1 MAPDE
6 AGPNGPAFVAPEL
19 PDHVQLWIVRHGET
33 PWSASGRHTSVTDL
47 PLTPAGERQ
56 AVAAGEF
63 LRDRLAGLV
72 PALVL
77 SSPRRRAVRTAE
89 LAGLRIDETTE
100 DLAEW
105 AYGAYEGRTSAEI
118 RDDVPGWTIWHDGA
132 EDGEASDAVAER
144 ADRVLARAAAALGSG
159 PVVLVGH
166 GHFSRVLGS
175 RWLGLPVAF
184 GGNLLLGTAAPS
196 LLGAQYGVPV
206 IHHWNLPNPAA

>member
-1 MAPDE
+1 MASRNDWPCYASGLDFARPRNDGVPSGVHLPTYLNNGYGFCGQN
-6 AGPNGPAFVAPEL
+6 AGVLGSKYDPWQIRQDPNGAGFQVESL
-19 PDHVQLWIVRHGET
+19 SL
-33 PWSASGRHTSVTDL
+33 
-47 PLTPAGERQ
+47 PAGLTAETLQ
-56 AVAAGEF
+56 G
-63 LRDRLAGLV
+63 
-72 PALVL
+72 
-77 SSPRRRAVRTAE
+77 RRALLDE
-89 LAGLRIDETTE
+89 ID
-100 DLAEW
+100 LQHK
-105 AYGAYEGRTSAEI
+105 SAEI